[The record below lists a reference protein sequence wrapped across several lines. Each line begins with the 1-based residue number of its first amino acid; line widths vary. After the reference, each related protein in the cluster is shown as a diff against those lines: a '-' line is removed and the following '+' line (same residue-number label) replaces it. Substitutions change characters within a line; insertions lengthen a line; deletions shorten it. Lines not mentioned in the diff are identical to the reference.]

1 MTEKLISSIV
11 PPIRIRTNSVRRFF
25 LNPIVCNYM
34 HMKDTVVIDIET
46 KNTFA
51 DVGRDNFGELQ
62 ISVVGLYSYNKDEYR
77 AYEEHEMEELGDLL
91 KNTDLIIGFSIT
103 RFDLPV
109 MAKHFDFDLF
119 TIPRIDLLDEIELSI
134 GKRIS
139 LDLLAKQNLGYGKNG
154 HGLEAPNLYE
164 QGRMDEL
171 KKYCLNDVKVTKE
184 LYDLAKQQGHLLVP
198 QRNDPD
204 PIKTTFD
211 WKERLLYQRLF

>member
-1 MTEKLISSIV
+1 M
-11 PPIRIRTNSVRRFF
+11 P
-25 LNPIVCNYM
+25 
-34 HMKDTVVIDIET
+34 KDTIVIDIET

-62 ISVVGLYSYNKDEYR
+62 ISVVGTYSYNKNEFI
-77 AYEEHEMEELGDLL
+77 AFEEHEMKQLGDLL
-91 KNTDLIIGFSIT
+91 KESELIVGFSIT

-119 TIPRIDLLDEIELSI
+119 TIPRIDLLDEIELLT

-139 LDLLAKQNLGYGKNG
+139 LDLLAKQNLGYGKTG

-164 QGRMDEL
+164 QGKIDEL

-184 LYDLAKQQGHLLVP
+184 LYDLARSQGHLLVP
-198 QRNDPD
+198 QRNDPQ
-204 PIKTTFD
+204 PLKTQFD